1 MTTISNKDR
10 AEAQAMFEAFGGR
23 GALGALSDDSIH
35 RWLAVRDH
43 VLASYTPDSASGQAR
58 VLAWDDI
65 AKHPFFADC
74 YPTDGTLV
82 EAMLAKLDATH
93 AHTCEPVWRPTT
105 RDEIQPGWELRS
117 RRSDGFEATWGI
129 AYHRDS
135 DGDWYTEAG
144 RLLTFA
150 DAGWTVETTAAKT
163 EPEPWDDDTLD
174 EWEDALRA
182 TIDLDAGW
190 ATSTRA
196 VLDLLAERGLIER
209 PKAGA

>member
-1 MTTISNKDR
+1 MTTISDKDR
-10 AEAQAMFEAFGGR
+10 AEAQAMLEAHNGCGTLP
-23 GALGALSDDSIH
+23 AMSDSNVR

-43 VLASYTPDSASGQAR
+43 VLAA
-58 VLAWDDI
+58 
-65 AKHPFFADC
+65 HEC
-74 YPTDGTLV
+74 PTV
-82 EAMLAKLDATH
+82 
-93 AHTCEPVWRPTT
+93 PVWRPTT

-196 VLDLLAERGLIER
+196 VLDLLADRGLIER